1 MKRMKLLMALLVTAF
16 VSLASQTVSADNSMN
31 YVVSPQMPDNQIDKT
46 LGFYNLKANPGASQT
61 LYVTVQNF
69 ASKDIKIHIETGSAG
84 TTATGSVDNV
94 MAADKVK
101 ELPVKMGDLLSVEH
115 PDITIKAKTSVDVP
129 VKFTM
134 TKQKV
139 TGLIAGGL
147 RFSEVDDTSSVTN
160 NNAIQTKLAYALAVM
175 ARQSDDL
182 PKPKLDFGG
191 AKASQVDGQNVVKLT
206 FNNVTSTFVNRLA
219 VTAKVTDNKGKTV
232 KKFAQSMMQMAP
244 NSTMNWAMQLQG
256 KAFKAGTYHVAT
268 VAYYSQNTNGKYKAA
283 DGTKYNYKQT
293 FKSTFTLSANQAQ
306 KLNRTDAVQNA
317 ANHLPVWAWIII
329 VLLVIV
335 FGLVA
340 FIILWFLKM
349 RKPNLAIFVL
359 PAKWWRKMTH
369 KAEK

>member
-1 MKRMKLLMALLVTAF
+1 
-16 VSLASQTVSADNSMN
+16 
-31 YVVSPQMPDNQIDKT
+31 
-46 LGFYNLKANPGASQT
+46 
-61 LYVTVQNF
+61 
-69 ASKDIKIHIETGSAG
+69 
-84 TTATGSVDNV
+84 
-94 MAADKVK
+94 
-101 ELPVKMGDLLSVEH
+101 
-115 PDITIKAKTSVDVP
+115 
-129 VKFTM
+129 
-134 TKQKV
+134 
-139 TGLIAGGL
+139 
-147 RFSEVDDTSSVTN
+147 
-160 NNAIQTKLAYALAVM
+160 
-175 ARQSDDL
+175 
-182 PKPKLDFGG
+182 
-191 AKASQVDGQNVVKLT
+191 
-206 FNNVTSTFVNRLA
+206 
-219 VTAKVTDNKGKTV
+219 
-232 KKFAQSMMQMAP
+232 MAP

-329 VLLVIV
+329 VLLVNV

-359 PAKWWRKMTH
+359 PTKWWRKMTH